1 MEQAINN
8 PRSSISQ
15 YAPRLLSFMI
25 DKEKIGAVIG
35 PGGKNIRAIIEET
48 GVKINIDE
56 DGKVT
61 IASENEDALMAA
73 KAKVDLVTKEIESGE
88 IYDGKVVKITD
99 FGAFIEL
106 LPGKD
111 GMLHI
116 SKYSHERIKHLS
128 DHIKVG
134 DIMKV
139 KVINIDDRGRVNL
152 SRKTLLSPPEHLNDN
167 RDETK

>member
-1 MEQAINN
+1 I
-8 PRSSISQ
+8 
-15 YAPRLLSFMI
+15 
-25 DKEKIGAVIG
+25 
-35 PGGKNIRAIIEET
+35 
-48 GVKINIDE
+48 
-56 DGKVT
+56 
-61 IASENEDALMAA
+61 
-73 KAKVDLVTKEIESGE
+73 DLVTKEIEAGE

-116 SKYSHERIKHLS
+116 SKYSHERIKHLN

-152 SRKTLLSPPEHLNDN
+152 SRKALLSPPEHLKDN
-167 RDETK
+167 TDKKPYNKDEAK